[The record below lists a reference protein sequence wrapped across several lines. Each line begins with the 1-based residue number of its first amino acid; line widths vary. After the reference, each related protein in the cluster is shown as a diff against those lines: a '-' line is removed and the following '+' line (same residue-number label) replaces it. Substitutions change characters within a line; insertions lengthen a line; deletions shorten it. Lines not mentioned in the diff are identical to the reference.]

1 MKVLRLSWKIL
12 AAEATTLLTVRNGLT
27 TISAITTT
35 LLIWLTAS
43 IWWDAYL
50 QREDARQ
57 ILASTTTA
65 DFILDS
71 ANDWAR
77 ERSLTYSAL
86 NSEAPTPA
94 AERDVI
100 RENRELTD
108 EAFKNATERLGDSMP
123 ERTVGILSRTVNLF
137 DQIRVLRREID
148 AALLVPRGE
157 RDTRLAAR
165 WFPAI
170 TNLITSAQQLEAAA
184 RYRPKTAVREIETQ
198 QIVKHEVWVMS
209 EFASREQALIAGAL
223 AAERKLSVQDVN
235 RLSRFRGRIEQAW
248 TMIEAHAD
256 DPNADADVVA
266 EIKQVQENYFDA
278 FEQSR
283 APIISAGILGDPY
296 PVAAP
301 EWFSQSDAAIAPI
314 LAMAQVLGEAIR
326 RAAIELDAKSTRRL
340 WIDTIL
346 IVVTFALAAVSLW
359 IVFAQIVWPLSRITV
374 SMAALAGGDKE
385 AEVPGTERYGEIGE
399 MARAVQVF
407 KDTVEQKTEEVFEA
421 YAKLSDL
428 NENLEEMVRQR
439 TREAEAARDEAI
451 EASKTKTEFLANM
464 SHELRTPLNATIGY
478 SEILLDEAE
487 EQGLNQFIPDLKR
500 IQSAGRHLLSLINDI
515 LDISKIEA
523 GKIEVHAETFD
534 VRQLVHE
541 VANTTQALATTNNNE
556 VVVELPDDLGE
567 MHSDVTKVRQ
577 GLFNLLSNACKFTE
591 NGTAT
596 LGAARERGTDG
607 EWVEFS
613 VSDNGIGM
621 MPDQLEK
628 VFESFTQ
635 ADYSTTRLYGG
646 TGLGLTI
653 TKTFCQLLGGGITVT
668 SEEGKGSK
676 FTICLPAVMPE
687 IKGEGA
693 VQPGWPSGAEPD
705 SADED
710 APLILAI
717 DDDPVVRDLLH
728 RHLTRAGYRIALAEG
743 GQEGLDMA
751 AKLMPDAITL
761 DVLMPHMDGWAVL
774 TQLKSRKELSQIP
787 VIIVS
792 IVDERGMGFSLGADD
807 YLTKPVDRSLLI
819 EALNRHCAKRVGG
832 TALLVE
838 DDEPTRAMMRRLL
851 ERAGWEVVEAEDGI
865 IGLERLADSL
875 PDVILL
881 DLMMPRMDGFG
892 FLEEVKKEPSLENIP
907 VIVVT
912 AKELTPEE
920 RFTLNG
926 SIKNLLRKGDG
937 MEVVLSALDDV
948 LRSGRGG
955 TVNATRARRKE
966 QLREER

>member
-1 MKVLRLSWKIL
+1 M
-12 AAEATTLLTVRNGLT
+12 
-27 TISAITTT
+27 
-35 LLIWLTAS
+35 
-43 IWWDAYL
+43 
-50 QREDARQ
+50 
-57 ILASTTTA
+57 
-65 DFILDS
+65 
-71 ANDWAR
+71 
-77 ERSLTYSAL
+77 
-86 NSEAPTPA
+86 
-94 AERDVI
+94 
-100 RENRELTD
+100 
-108 EAFKNATERLGDSMP
+108 
-123 ERTVGILSRTVNLF
+123 
-137 DQIRVLRREID
+137 
-148 AALLVPRGE
+148 RGCG
-157 RDTRLAAR
+157 
-165 WFPAI
+165 
-170 TNLITSAQQLEAAA
+170 Q
-184 RYRPKTAVREIETQ
+184 
-198 QIVKHEVWVMS
+198 
-209 EFASREQALIAGAL
+209 
-223 AAERKLSVQDVN
+223 
-235 RLSRFRGRIEQAW
+235 
-248 TMIEAHAD
+248 
-256 DPNADADVVA
+256 
-266 EIKQVQENYFDA
+266 
-278 FEQSR
+278 
-283 APIISAGILGDPY
+283 
-296 PVAAP
+296 
-301 EWFSQSDAAIAPI
+301 
-314 LAMAQVLGEAIR
+314 
-326 RAAIELDAKSTRRL
+326 
-340 WIDTIL
+340 
-346 IVVTFALAAVSLW
+346 
-359 IVFAQIVWPLSRITV
+359 
-374 SMAALAGGDKE
+374 GG
-385 AEVPGTERYGEIGE
+385 
-399 MARAVQVF
+399 
-407 KDTVEQKTEEVFEA
+407 
-421 YAKLSDL
+421 
-428 NENLEEMVRQR
+428 
-439 TREAEAARDEAI
+439 
-451 EASKTKTEFLANM
+451 
-464 SHELRTPLNATIGY
+464 
-478 SEILLDEAE
+478 
-487 EQGLNQFIPDLKR
+487 
-500 IQSAGRHLLSLINDI
+500 
-515 LDISKIEA
+515 
-523 GKIEVHAETFD
+523 
-534 VRQLVHE
+534 
-541 VANTTQALATTNNNE
+541 
-556 VVVELPDDLGE
+556 
-567 MHSDVTKVRQ
+567 
-577 GLFNLLSNACKFTE
+577 TE
-591 NGTAT
+591 NGTVT

-676 FTICLPAVMPE
+676 FTIRLPAVMPE
-687 IKGEGA
+687 IEGEGA

-774 TQLKSRKELSQIP
+774 TQLKGRKELSQIP

-807 YLTKPVDRSLLI
+807 YLTKPIDRSRLV

-865 IGLERLADSL
+865 IGLERLADNL

-881 DLMMPRMDGFG
+881 DLMMPRMDVFG

-937 MEVVLSALDDV
+937 MEVVLSALDNV
-948 LRSGRGG
+948 LRRGKGG
-955 TVNATRARRKE
+955 TVNATRA
-966 QLREER
+966 